1 MKKIRTEIIIHAT
14 AEKVWQ
20 VLTDFESHPGWNPFI
35 ISIKGEKKVGGN
47 ITVSLK
53 PPGGGAMTFKP
64 VVLRFE
70 PGREFRWKGTLGMK
84 GIFDGEHFFILEKLS
99 DHQIKFIHGE
109 NFSGLLVWVL
119 GKTLLK
125 TREGFQLMN
134 QALKRECEK

>member
-14 AEKVWQ
+14 AEKVWR
-20 VLTDFESHPGWNPFI
+20 VLTDFENHPGWNPFI
-35 ISIKGEKKVGGN
+35 KSIKGEKKVGKN

-64 VVLRFE
+64 VILRFE

-84 GIFDGEHFFILEKLS
+84 GIFDGEHYFILEKLS

-109 NFSGLLVWVL
+109 DFSGLLVWVL
-119 GKTLLK
+119 GKTLQK